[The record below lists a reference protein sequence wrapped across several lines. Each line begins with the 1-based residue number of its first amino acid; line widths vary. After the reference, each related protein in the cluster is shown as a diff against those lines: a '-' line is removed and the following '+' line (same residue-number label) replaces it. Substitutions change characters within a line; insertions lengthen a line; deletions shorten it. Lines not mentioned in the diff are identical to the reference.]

1 MIDTL
6 IGSLLITIGHQES
19 MEWSASLPQVHMIS
33 EAHQPIVQGQ
43 PSVHKNLRTISEVTH
58 GDKYK
63 PLIALTFD
71 DGFDPA
77 VSQQMIDTLKAKR
90 VLATFF
96 LKGNWMTEEPI
107 ITQTII
113 NDGHEIGNH
122 SYDHPQFT
130 KLTTFQIKQEIQ
142 DQENV
147 LVRNH
152 QYSPHPYFR
161 FPYGARNPKIMKM
174 INALGYTSI
183 MWDIDTLDWAT
194 DKETIVKETLTNAH
208 NGAIILMHLGK
219 SASAEALPE
228 IIDGLRAKGFELVT
242 ISTLI
247 DNDDAISP

>member
-1 MIDTL
+1 MIDAL
-6 IGSLLITIGHQES
+6 IGSFLIAIGHHES
-19 MEWSASLPQVHMIS
+19 LEWSASLPQVHIVS
-33 EAHQPIVQGQ
+33 EAHQQIVQGQ
-43 PSVHKNLRTISEVTH
+43 PNVHKNLRNISEILH
-58 GDKYK
+58 GDKNK

-96 LKGNWMTEEPI
+96 LKGNWIAEEPV

-122 SYDHPQFT
+122 SYAHPQFT
-130 KLTTFQIKQEIQ
+130 KLPIIRIKQEIQ

-174 INALGYTSI
+174 VNDLGYTSI

-194 DKETIVKETLTNAH
+194 DKETIVKEALTKAH

-219 SASAEALPE
+219 SATAEALPE